1 MTYSFNRL
9 EFFLKTS
16 FGKCFSLLFESV
28 LQQNISQF
36 QLKANSNTIIWFLPK
51 WCPKKRKKNRKRNSW
66 LKIKQSQYL
75 NLLRKS
81 DWKSIYTTFSKTLN
95 MHSLVF
101 QILISYRS
109 IFMPNE
115 ISYKITDDHKYSCL

>member
-36 QLKANSNTIIWFLPK
+36 QLKANSNAIIWFLPK
-51 WCPKKRKKNRKRNSW
+51 RCPKKKKNTERET
-66 LKIKQSQYL
+66 LG
-75 NLLRKS
+75 
-81 DWKSIYTTFSKTLN
+81 WK
-95 MHSLVF
+95 
-101 QILISYRS
+101 
-109 IFMPNE
+109 
-115 ISYKITDDHKYSCL
+115 